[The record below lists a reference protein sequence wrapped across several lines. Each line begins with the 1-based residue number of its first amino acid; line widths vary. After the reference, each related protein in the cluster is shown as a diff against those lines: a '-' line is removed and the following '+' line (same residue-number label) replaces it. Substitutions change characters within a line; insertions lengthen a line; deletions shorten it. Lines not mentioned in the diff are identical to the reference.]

1 MLKINQSPLE
11 SPILAIS
18 EIFKKS
24 DNINIPKN
32 WKFFIKKKKKIIYIK
47 NRLGITCY
55 INTSAKC

>member
-11 SPILAIS
+11 SPTLIIS

-32 WKFFIKKKKKIIYIK
+32 SKIFVKKIKKIIIY
-47 NRLGITCY
+47 
-55 INTSAKC
+55 